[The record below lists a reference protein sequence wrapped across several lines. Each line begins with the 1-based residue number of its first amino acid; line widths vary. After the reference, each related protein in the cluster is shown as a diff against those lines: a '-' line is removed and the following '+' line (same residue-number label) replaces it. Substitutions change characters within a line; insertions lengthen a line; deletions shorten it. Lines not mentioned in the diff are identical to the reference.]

1 MMEYLFKGAKFLDTN
16 SGELNAADIAVSEG
30 RFVDPS
36 TLKSPAIIDVGGT
49 VAMFGLWDCHS
60 HPGSLMYDPKN
71 EGYFENPAR
80 RTIRAGEN
88 LMDALRYGVTGT
100 RTVSE
105 ANEIDL
111 EWGRAFR
118 DGIFHGPIVKSG
130 GPGLRVTGGHGTTYP
145 KRALEL
151 EWEWAADG
159 PDEMR
164 KATRRLIEM
173 GVDWIKLMLT
183 GGLYSEHETVED
195 SQFTFE
201 EIDAVLEIAKNKS
214 IPVAAHC
221 GGARIAEY
229 FANKGGGSIEH
240 GYALDERAAAA
251 MAKNGTW
258 FVPTIGVTHDFEM
271 MERDGWPDHA
281 KNRAQEAAKRHAE
294 SLKACI
300 EAGVRIATGADLNPI
315 GPRLHAEIRMLERAG
330 MDRLSVLHAA
340 SVGGRELNGLGSESR
355 PTHGASA
362 DLIFLSGNPI
372 DHKEVLES
380 PRLVLTNKK
389 LVVTS

>member
-1 MMEYLFKGAKFLDTN
+1 MEYLFKGTSFLDAKN
-16 SGELNAADIAVSEG
+16 GELTSTDIAVSDG
-30 RFVDPS
+30 RFVEKS
-36 TLKSPAIIDVGGT
+36 QLKDADIIDAAGMT
-49 VAMFGLWDCHS
+49 VMFGLWDCHS

-71 EGYFENPAR
+71 EGYFENSAR

-88 LMDALRYGVTGT
+88 LMDALRFGVTGT

-118 DGIFHGPIVKSG
+118 EGIFHGPVVKSG

-151 EWEWAADG
+151 EWEWVADG

-173 GVDWIKLMLT
+173 GVDVIKLMLT

-195 SQFTFE
+195 SQFTYE
-201 EIDAVLEIAKNKS
+201 EIDAVLEIAHNKS

-229 FANKGGGSIEH
+229 FANKGGRSIEH
-240 GYALDERAAAA
+240 GYALDERAADA

-271 MERDGWPDHA
+271 MERDGWPEHA

-300 EAGVRIATGADLNPI
+300 DAGVKIATGADLNPI
-315 GPRLHAEIRMLERAG
+315 GPRLHAEIRMLEKAG

-340 SVGGRELNGLGSESR
+340 SVGGRELNSMGAESK
-355 PTHGASA
+355 PTLGASA
-362 DLIFLSGNPI
+362 DLIFLADNPLVQ
-372 DHKEVLES
+372 KETIES
-380 PRLVLTNKK
+380 PMMVLTNKQL
-389 LVVTS
+389 LVTD

>member
-1 MMEYLFKGAKFLDTN
+1 MMEYLFKGGAFLDTN
-16 SGELNAADIAVSEG
+16 NGELSSGEIAVSDG
-30 RFVDPS
+30 CFVES
-36 TLKSPAIIDVGGT
+36 SHLTSPVIIDASGLT
-49 VAMFGLWDCHS
+49 VMFGLWDCHS

-71 EGYFENPAR
+71 EGYFENPAK

-88 LMDALRYGVTGT
+88 LMDALKHGVTGT

-111 EWGRAFR
+111 EWQKAFAL
-118 DGIFHGPIVKSG
+118 GLFHGPVMRSG

-164 KATRRLIEM
+164 KAARRLIEM

-201 EIDAVLEIAKNKS
+201 EIDAILEIAHNKS

-229 FANKGGGSIEH
+229 FANKGGRSIEH

-258 FVPTIGVTHDFEM
+258 FVPTIGVTHDWEM
-271 MERDGWPDHA
+271 MERDGWPEHA
-281 KNRAQEAAKRHAE
+281 RSRAQESAKRHAD

-300 EAGVRIATGADLNPI
+300 EAGVKIATGADLNPI
-315 GPRLHAEIRMLERAG
+315 GPRLQAEIRMLERAG

-340 SVGGRELNGLGSESR
+340 SVGGRELNGLGAESK
-355 PTHGASA
+355 PTNGASA
-362 DLIFLSGNPI
+362 DLIFLAGNPLLEK
-372 DHKEVLES
+372 DSLES
-380 PRLVLTNKK
+380 PQMVLTNKRLLT
-389 LVVTS
+389 LV

>member
-1 MMEYLFKGAKFLDTN
+1 MQYLFKGGSFLDTKT
-16 SGELNAADIAVSEG
+16 GEMLTGDIAVKDGLIVEAS
-30 RFVDPS
+30 S
-36 TLKSPAIIDVGGT
+36 LTTASIIDASGLT
-49 VAMFGLWDCHS
+49 VMFGLWDCHS

-71 EGYFENPAR
+71 EGYFENVAS

-88 LMDALRYGVTGT
+88 LMEALRYGVTGV

-111 EWGRAFR
+111 EWSKAFKS
-118 DGIFHGPIVKSG
+118 GLFHGPIIKSG

-145 KRALEL
+145 KKALEL

-164 KATRRLIEM
+164 KTARHLIEM

-201 EIDAVLEIAKNKS
+201 EIDAVLEIANNKA

-229 FANKGGGSIEH
+229 FSNKGGRSIEH
-240 GYALDERAAAA
+240 GYVLDERAAAA

-258 FVPTIGVTHDFEM
+258 LVPTIAVTHDFEM
-271 MERDGWPDHA
+271 MERDGWPEHA
-281 KNRAQEAAKRHAE
+281 RNRAQESAKRHAQ
-294 SLKACI
+294 SLKACLD
-300 EAGVRIATGADLNPI
+300 AGVKIATGADLNPM
-315 GPRLHAEIRMLERAG
+315 GPRLHAEMRMLERAG

-340 SVGGRELNGLGSESR
+340 SVGGRELNGYGDTSKPTPGS
-355 PTHGASA
+355 SA
-362 DLIFLSGNPI
+362 DLIFLTSSP
-372 DHKEVLES
+372 LES
-380 PRLVLTNKK
+380 HLSVEMMKMAVTNNNLVEIA
-389 LVVTS
+389 

>member
-1 MMEYLFKGAKFLDTN
+1 MEFLFKGAQFLDTKT
-16 SGELNAADIAVSEG
+16 GELQVEEIAVSDG
-30 RFVDPS
+30 HFVEKS
-36 TLKSPAIIDVGGT
+36 TLKEPTIVDATGLT
-49 VAMFGLWDCHS
+49 AMFGLWDCHS
-60 HPGSLMYDPKN
+60 HPGSLMYDPQN

-88 LMDALRYGVTGT
+88 MIDALRYGVTGT

-111 EWGRAFR
+111 EWGRAFK

-145 KRALEL
+145 KVALQL

-201 EIDAVLEIAKNKS
+201 EIDAVLEIAHNKS

-229 FANKGGGSIEH
+229 FANKGGKSIEH

-281 KNRAQEAAKRHAE
+281 KNRAQEASKRHAE

-330 MDRLSVLHAA
+330 MDRLSVLRAA
-340 SVGGRELNGLGSESR
+340 SVGGRELNGLGAHSKISL
-355 PTHGASA
+355 GQSA
-362 DLIFLSGNPI
+362 DLIFLEGNPLEL
-372 DHKEVLES
+372 KEGLDS
-380 PRLVLTNKK
+380 PRMVLTNKK
-389 LVVTS
+389 LAIFRP

>member
-1 MMEYLFKGAKFLDTN
+1 MEYLFGGVNFLDTK
-16 SGELNAADIAVSEG
+16 SGELVSQEIAVSNG
-30 RFVDPS
+30 RFVEKS
-36 TLKSPAIIDVGGT
+36 HLKNPEVIDATGMT
-49 VAMFGLWDCHS
+49 AMFGLWDCHS

-88 LMDALRYGVTGT
+88 MMDALRYGVTGT

-111 EWGRAFR
+111 EWGRAFKE
-118 DGIFHGPIVKSG
+118 GIFHGPIVKSG

-145 KRALEL
+145 KVALQL

-195 SQFTFE
+195 SQFTHE
-201 EIDAVLEIAKNKS
+201 EIDAVLEIAHNKS

-229 FANKGGGSIEH
+229 FANKGGKSIEH

-271 MERDGWPDHA
+271 MERDGWPEHA
-281 KNRAQEAAKRHAE
+281 KNRAQESAKRHAE
-294 SLKACI
+294 SLKACLD
-300 EAGVRIATGADLNPI
+300 AGVKIATGADLNPI

-340 SVGGRELNGLGSESR
+340 SVGGRELNGLGAESR
-355 PTHGASA
+355 PSLGASA
-362 DLIFLSGNPI
+362 DLIFLGKNPI
-372 DHKEVLES
+372 EVPVTLES
-380 PRLVLTNKK
+380 PQLVFTNNRLLN
-389 LVVTS
+389 LN